1 MIVSYCLVI
10 DEKQLVN
17 VEYSN
22 YLCSLVT
29 NDARCTL
36 EMISRIALAH
46 TSTMYKDGSF
56 HQELQVNLKKN

>member
-1 MIVSYCLVI
+1 VI
-10 DEKQLVN
+10 DQKQLIK

-36 EMISRIALAH
+36 EMICRIALAKI
-46 TSTMYKDGSF
+46 STKQKGGFVSPGTVGTF
-56 HQELQVNLKKN
+56 K